1 MKKVVWL
8 AGLLSFCFFSSTAM
22 AITES
27 SPDATGLNSGQA
39 LEDMVVTT
47 SRVGEMKKEVTQ
59 TLKTID
65 KFEIEASGA
74 SDLGD
79 LLAEEG
85 IGHIQK
91 YPVAN
96 TSVGI
101 RTFRTDPMGNDLVG
115 RVLILLNGRRAATGN
130 LTKFLTKNIE
140 RIEIIRGPGAVQY
153 GSAGM
158 GGVIN
163 IITKRGDEDL
173 EGFVE
178 AGFGSYG
185 LNEQSAGASGK
196 TGKFD
201 YSLAATRQDQNDYET
216 ADDGDYDNTYVEDQ
230 INCSINLGYEF
241 LPNNRIGV
249 IWNYYDVKTGNWNS
263 WDYNTPNINY
273 VKKDNNSFDIIYDG
287 AVASKTYTWQARY
300 FNTEDNNNYYYPDG
314 SSTDS
319 IGKSE
324 QNGAQA
330 QVTGDWDIAQL
341 TVGADWVNYKI
352 ESSGE
357 IGKYDNLAFFALSK
371 FRLMDDR
378 LILST
383 GARLD
388 TYEIKGGGNK
398 DDQEDITCS
407 VGAAYLITDHLKFRV
422 NFGQAFVMPTAEAML
437 MDMSYY
443 GGMYIYEANPDLDP
457 ERSKTYEAGVE
468 YETVFIRAALTGF
481 YTDYK
486 DKIETLYVG
495 FDLPT
500 WTTTYTYYNVDE
512 ATISGIEGE
521 FSVDFGGLLSWGM
534 EIRPFVKFV
543 YLDQYEDGETGD
555 DLLFVSDRTLS
566 AGLRVSSP
574 DHFNVTLTVAYTGD
588 QDINVYDAY
597 FNTLRVTKGDFTV
610 TNLAG
615 NYKIFQQSN
624 GNAVW
629 FHGEVNNLFDKDYEY
644 VNGYPM
650 PGRNFYASLKYTF

>member
-1 MKKVVWL
+1 MKMYVWL
-8 AGLLSFCFFSSTAM
+8 AGLLSLCFFSSTAM
-22 AITES
+22 AVIES
-27 SPDATGLNSGQA
+27 GSAASGQA

-59 TLKTID
+59 TVKTID

-74 SDLGD
+74 SDLAD

-91 YPVAN
+91 YPVGN

-163 IITKRGDEDL
+163 IITKQGDEDL

-185 LNEQSAGASGK
+185 LNEQSAGVSGK

-201 YSLAATRQDQNDYET
+201 YALAATRRDQNDYET
-216 ADDGDYDNTYVEDQ
+216 ADDGDYDNTWIEDQ
-230 INCSINLGYEF
+230 LNCSINMGYEF

-249 IWNYYDVKTGNWNS
+249 IWNYYDVKTGDWSS

-273 VKKDNNSFDIIYDG
+273 VKKDNTSFDIIYDG
-287 AVASKTYTWQARY
+287 AVASKTYTWQIRY
-300 FNTEDNNNYYYPDG
+300 FTTEDNNNYYYPDG

-319 IGKSE
+319 LGKSE

-330 QVTGDWDIAQL
+330 QVTGDWNMAQL
-341 TVGADWVNYKI
+341 TVGTDWVKYKI
-352 ESSGE
+352 DNNGA

-371 FRLMDDR
+371 FRLLDER
-378 LILST
+378 LILSA
-383 GARLD
+383 GARMD
-388 TYEIKGGGNK
+388 SYEIKGGGNK
-398 DDQEDITCS
+398 DDQDDVTFNL
-407 VGAAYLITDHLKFRV
+407 GAAYLITDHLKFRV
-422 NFGQAFVMPTAEAML
+422 NYGQAFVMPTAESML
-437 MDMSYY
+437 MDMSYPNY
-443 GGMYIYEANPDLDP
+443 GLLYEANPDLDP
-457 ERSKTYEAGVE
+457 ETSKTYEAGVE
-468 YETVFIRAALTGF
+468 YETSFIRAGLTAF

-495 FDLPT
+495 YAAGR
-500 WTTTYTYYNVDE
+500 TTYTYYNVDE
-512 ATISGIEGE
+512 ATISGVEGE
-521 FSVDFGGLLSWGM
+521 LSVDLGGLLNWGM
-534 EIRPFVKFV
+534 EVRPFVNFV

-566 AGLRVSSP
+566 AGIRASSP
-574 DHFNVTLTVAYTGD
+574 DHFNVSLTVAYTGD

-597 FNTLRVTKGDFTV
+597 FNKVRATKGDFTV

-615 NYKIFQQSN
+615 NYKVFQQSN

-629 FHGEVNNLFDKDYEY
+629 LHGEVNNLFDKDYEY

-650 PGRNFYASLKYTF
+650 PGRNFFASVKYTF